1 MAASNGLFGGGFAA
15 LYLIFCLKVVGLTPA
30 LMGLTVAC
38 GGVGAL
44 FGAGLAAPLA
54 RRLGAGW
61 AIVVAGLGFPLI
73 ALLIPLA
80 PAHPITGMAFLMV
93 SQLFGD
99 ACGVTYNVL
108 AASLRQ
114 TVLPQEKLGRVAGA
128 FQAAAGGTMLVGAL
142 AGGALGQA
150 IGIRQ
155 TLYIVAAGLAVG
167 PLLAAL
173 SPALRGVKE
182 IALETAAETPA

>member
-1 MAASNGLFGGGFAA
+1 MA
-15 LYLIFCLKVVGLTPA
+15 
-30 LMGLTVAC
+30 
-38 GGVGAL
+38 
-44 FGAGLAAPLA
+44 
-54 RRLGAGW
+54 
-61 AIVVAGLGFPLI
+61 AGLGFPLI

-80 PAHPITGMAFLMV
+80 PAHPIAGMAFLMV

-114 TVLPQEKLGRVAGA
+114 TVLPQDRLGRVAGA

-142 AGGALGQA
+142 AGGVLGQA
-150 IGIRQ
+150 LGVRE
-155 TLYIVAAGLAVG
+155 TLYIVALGLALG

-173 SPALRGVKE
+173 SPALRGVRE
-182 IALETAAETPA
+182 IALEAGAA